1 MAKSKTRTT
10 RANIRIELSPRS
22 VFLWSLFLL
31 FLLFWVFVLGIFVGK
46 GALTGLM
53 PELKNPFKI
62 FQEMA
67 VPKEEYEYKKPKEDP
82 KLIFYDNLMNK
93 KNEAIENNVPP
104 KKEKQPEQEVTLS
117 KDESA
122 ADEQDAHEIRKEIT
136 HKALPEVIP
145 GEMFSV
151 QIASIRDPGSAEKLV
166 KELVNK
172 GFDAYYYIATVR
184 GEKTYRVMCGRFG
197 SRSDAIEYA
206 KKLAKN
212 TGYKGF
218 VSGID
223 K

>member
-1 MAKSKTRTT
+1 M
-10 RANIRIELSPRS
+10 SPRS
-22 VFLWSLFLL
+22 VFLWILFLL

-136 HKALPEVIP
+136 HNALPEVIS

-151 QIASIRDPGSAEKLV
+151 QIASISDPGSAEKLV
-166 KELVNK
+166 KELVDK
-172 GFDAYYYIATVR
+172 GYDAYYYIAKVR
-184 GEKTYRVMCGRFG
+184 GKKTYRVMCGRFG
-197 SRSDAIEYA
+197 SRSGALEYQ
-206 KKLAKN
+206 KKLAKY